1 MKQKLHSLLLLVVL
15 LSWSI
20 VVAASDF
27 DDGILKYTITSPSNL
42 EVQCDGL
49 TDKHKNDENVS
60 IPSTVNYNNR
70 TYTVV
75 ILGSG
80 SGYTDSMGYPTEST
94 AFSENLKTIQLPS
107 SITRLNSY
115 VFSKCTKLTEITL
128 PNGITEI
135 GDASFYRCRLSSVVI
150 PASVK
155 KIGMN
160 AFKRNMS
167 LMEVFFLGSEKPEI
181 GSGAFYPCHSAL
193 TLYVPN
199 KEAYGNAS
207 NMVQYVS
214 FPTSTY
220 TYTGM
225 APKLEWQNNL
235 KGFTATLEDASAL
248 DKNVGTHSA
257 NVKVKY
263 SNGLDITV
271 EVPYEYT
278 ITPAPLSLTVN
289 DVTREY
295 GNPNPEFSSVI
306 TGFVEGE
313 NADNQNMTVYYACT
327 ADKQSNVG
335 NYRIWASVD
344 APNYNVTYHYGTL
357 KVTKAPLT
365 LKVKNASRL
374 YGDENPQFELT
385 YTGLRNNETSPTWSQ
400 AIKVTT
406 TATKKSHCGVY
417 PITVSGGVAQNYQV
431 AEYANGELIVNKR
444 PLTVKAID
452 YERSYGEANPAFKI
466 AYDGFANSDNES
478 CISPKPTLS
487 CEATKESN
495 AGTYQILVTGGKA
508 DDYAITY
515 QYGKLRINPLLLGF
529 KETYNT
535 ITYKD
540 MSKSISDLVF
550 QYIPEL
556 NMKYDVSDLIIDIW
570 ALDNE
575 NKYPQHVWTVSS
587 GSYSGSYVNYIA
599 DGATDVG
606 KYIITIT
613 DMKTPN
619 PNIQLDSKTARA
631 YLTIEEASNNL
642 QWNDDDV
649 IEVEIGEAKE
659 LNIAYDADLYSMFNV
674 GFDESVIQVRA
685 SNKESNHAKWYVVGL
700 QEGFTD
706 LSFNISSRKND
717 WGFYNFG
724 NSKTITKTIKVI
736 TSTGIGQITNNND
749 AKEISRYSANG
760 QRLTVPTKGLNIV
773 KYSDGSVRKEM
784 VK

>member
-1 MKQKLHSLLLLVVL
+1 MKQKLHSLLLMVVL
-15 LSWSI
+15 LSWSMVI
-20 VVAASDF
+20 AASDF

-42 EVQCDGL
+42 EVRCDGL
-49 TDKHKNDENVS
+49 NREHRNDEDVS

-70 TYTVV
+70 TYTVTV
-75 ILGSG
+75 IGQGGYDSYGSG
-80 SGYTDSMGYPTEST
+80 SSNS
-94 AFSENLKTIQLPS
+94 FSSNLKSIQLPN
-107 SITRLNSY
+107 SIVEINSY
-115 VFSKCTKLTEITL
+115 CFYKCSNLSEINIPNSVTTIKERAFSCCDLTSL
-128 PNGITEI
+128 
-135 GDASFYRCRLSSVVI
+135 VI
-150 PASVK
+150 PKSVK
-155 KIGMN
+155 KIDDY
-160 AFKRNMS
+160 AFGWNKH
-167 LMEVFFLGSEKPEI
+167 LMEVFFLGSERPEI
-181 GSGAFYPCHSAL
+181 RSNAFDYCHSAL

-199 KEAYGNAS
+199 KEAYGNAKR
-207 NMVQYVS
+207 MVQYVS

-225 APKLEWQNNL
+225 SPKLEWQNNL
-235 KGFTATLEDASAL
+235 KGYTATLEDVSAL
-248 DKNVGTHSA
+248 DKNVGAHST
-257 NVKVKY
+257 NVKVRY
-263 SNGLDITV
+263 SNGVDITV

-289 DVTREY
+289 NATREY

-313 NADNQNMTVYYACT
+313 NAENQNMKVDYTCD
-327 ADKQSNVG
+327 ADGQSNVG
-335 NYRIWASVD
+335 NYRILASVN
-344 APNYNVTYHYGTL
+344 APNYEVTYHYGTL
-357 KVTKAPLT
+357 AVTKAPLT
-365 LKVKNASRL
+365 LKVKNTSRL
-374 YGDENPQFELT
+374 YGDENPQFELI
-385 YTGLRNNETSPTWSQ
+385 YTGLRNNETSPTWTQ
-400 AIKVTT
+400 AIKVAT

-417 PITVSGGVAQNYQV
+417 PITVSGGVSQNYQV
-431 AEYANGELIVNKR
+431 AEYANGELTVSKR
-444 PLTVKAID
+444 PLTVKALD

-515 QYGKLRINPLLLGF
+515 QYGKLKVNPLLLGF
-529 KETYNT
+529 KETYNSV
-535 ITYKD
+535 TYND

-550 QYIPEL
+550 QHIPEL
-556 NMKYDVSDLIIDIW
+556 NMKYDVSDLKIDIW
-570 ALDNE
+570 ALDSE
-575 NKYPQHVWTVSS
+575 NKYSQHVWNVSS

-613 DMKTPN
+613 GIKTPN

-649 IEVEIGEAKE
+649 IEVEMGEAKE
-659 LNIAYDADLYSMFNV
+659 LNIAYDADLYSMFNL

-685 SNKESNHAKWYVVGL
+685 SNKETNHAKWYVVGL
-700 QEGFTD
+700 QEGITK

-724 NSKTITKTIKVI
+724 NSQTITKTIKVI
-736 TSTGIGQITNNND
+736 TPTGIGQISNNND
-749 AKEISRYSANG
+749 VKEVSRYSANG
-760 QRLTVPTKGLNIV
+760 QRLTAPTKGLNIV

>member
-1 MKQKLHSLLLLVVL
+1 MKQKLHSLLLMVVL
-15 LSWSI
+15 LSWSMVI
-20 VVAASDF
+20 AASDF

-42 EVQCDGL
+42 EVRCDGL
-49 TDKHKNDENVS
+49 NREHRNDEDVS

-70 TYTVV
+70 TYTVTV
-75 ILGSG
+75 IGQGGYDSYGSG
-80 SGYTDSMGYPTEST
+80 SSNS
-94 AFSENLKTIQLPS
+94 FSSNLKSIQLPN
-107 SITRLNSY
+107 SIVEINSY
-115 VFSKCTKLTEITL
+115 CFYKCSNLSEINIPNSVTTIKERAFSCCDLTSL
-128 PNGITEI
+128 
-135 GDASFYRCRLSSVVI
+135 VI
-150 PASVK
+150 PKSVK
-155 KIGMN
+155 KIDDY
-160 AFKRNMS
+160 AFGWNKH
-167 LMEVFFLGSEKPEI
+167 LMEVFFLGSERPEI
-181 GSGAFYPCHSAL
+181 RSNAFDYCHSAL

-199 KEAYGNAS
+199 KEAYGNAKR
-207 NMVQYVS
+207 MVQYVS

-225 APKLEWQNNL
+225 SPKLEWQNNL
-235 KGFTATLEDASAL
+235 KGYTATLEDVSAL
-248 DKNVGTHSA
+248 DKNVGAHST
-257 NVKVKY
+257 NVKVRY
-263 SNGLDITV
+263 SNGVDITV

-289 DVTREY
+289 NATREY

-313 NADNQNMTVYYACT
+313 NAENQDMKVDYTCD
-327 ADKQSNVG
+327 ADGQSNVG
-335 NYRIWASVD
+335 NYRILASVN
-344 APNYNVTYHYGTL
+344 APNYEVTYHYGTL
-357 KVTKAPLT
+357 AVTKAPLT
-365 LKVKNASRL
+365 LKVKNTSRL
-374 YGDENPQFELT
+374 YGDENPQFELI
-385 YTGLRNNETSPTWSQ
+385 YTGLRNNETSPTWTQ
-400 AIKVTT
+400 AIKVAT

-417 PITVSGGVAQNYQV
+417 PITVSGGVSQNYQV
-431 AEYANGELIVNKR
+431 AEYANGELTVSKR
-444 PLTVKAID
+444 PLTVKALD

-515 QYGKLRINPLLLGF
+515 QYGKLKVNPLLLGF
-529 KETYNT
+529 KETYNSV
-535 ITYKD
+535 TYND

-550 QYIPEL
+550 QHIPEL
-556 NMKYDVSDLIIDIW
+556 NMKYDVSDLKIDIW
-570 ALDNE
+570 ALDSE
-575 NKYPQHVWTVSS
+575 NKYSQHVWNVSS

-613 DMKTPN
+613 DIKTPN

-649 IEVEIGEAKE
+649 IEVEMGEAKE
-659 LNIAYDADLYSMFNV
+659 LNIAYDADLYSMFNL

-685 SNKESNHAKWYVVGL
+685 SNKETNHAKWYVVGL
-700 QEGFTD
+700 QEGITK

-724 NSKTITKTIKVI
+724 NSQTITKTIKVI
-736 TSTGIGQITNNND
+736 TPTGIGQISNNND
-749 AKEISRYSANG
+749 VKEVSRYSVNG
-760 QRLTVPTKGLNIV
+760 QRLTAPTKGLNIV
-773 KYSDGSVRKEM
+773 KYSDGSVRKEI

>member
-1 MKQKLHSLLLLVVL
+1 M
-15 LSWSI
+15 
-20 VVAASDF
+20 
-27 DDGILKYTITSPSNL
+27 
-42 EVQCDGL
+42 
-49 TDKHKNDENVS
+49 
-60 IPSTVNYNNR
+60 
-70 TYTVV
+70 
-75 ILGSG
+75 
-80 SGYTDSMGYPTEST
+80 
-94 AFSENLKTIQLPS
+94 
-107 SITRLNSY
+107 
-115 VFSKCTKLTEITL
+115 
-128 PNGITEI
+128 
-135 GDASFYRCRLSSVVI
+135 SSVVI
-150 PASVK
+150 PTSIK
-155 KIGMN
+155 KIESQ
-160 AFKRNMS
+160 AFGYNRS

-181 GSGAFYPCHSAL
+181 ASDAFYDCHSAL

-199 KEAYGNAS
+199 KEVYGNAY

-235 KGFTATLEDASAL
+235 NGYTATLEDVSAL

-257 NVKVKY
+257 NVKVRY

-271 EVPYEYT
+271 DVPYEYT

-289 DVTREY
+289 DATREY

-306 TGFVEGE
+306 TGFVDGE
-313 NADNQNMTVYYACT
+313 NADNQNMTVNYTCT
-327 ADKQSNVG
+327 ADKQSNAG
-335 NYRIWASVD
+335 NYRILASVN
-344 APNYNVTYHYGTL
+344 APNYDVAYQYGTL
-357 KVTKAPLT
+357 MVTKAPLT
-365 LKVKNASRL
+365 LKVNNTSRL
-374 YGDENPQFELT
+374 YGDENPHFELT
-385 YTGLRNNETSPTWSQ
+385 YTGLRNNETSPNWTQ

-417 PITVSGGVAQNYQV
+417 PITASGGVSQNYQV
-431 AEYANGELIVNKR
+431 VEYTNGELTVSKR

-452 YERSYGEANPAFKI
+452 YERSYGEVNPEFKI

-515 QYGKLRINPLLLGF
+515 QYGKLKVNPLLLGF
-529 KETYNT
+529 KETYNSV
-535 ITYKD
+535 TYND
-540 MSKSISDLVF
+540 RSKSISDLVF

-556 NMKYDVSDLIIDIW
+556 NMKYDVSDLKIDIW

-575 NKYPQHVWTVSS
+575 NKYPQHVWNVSS

-613 DMKTPN
+613 DIKTPN

-659 LNIAYDADLYSMFNV
+659 LNIAYDADLYSLFNV
-674 GFDESVIQVRA
+674 GFEESVIQVRA
-685 SNKESNHAKWYVVGL
+685 SNKETNHAKWYVVGL

-736 TSTGIGQITNNND
+736 NSTGIGQISNNKD
-749 AKEISRYSANG
+749 VKEVSRYSING
-760 QRLTVPTKGLNIV
+760 QRLTAPTKGLNIV
-773 KYSDGSVRKEM
+773 EYSDGSVRKEI

>member
-1 MKQKLHSLLLLVVL
+1 MKQKLHSLLLMVVL
-15 LSWSI
+15 LSWSMVI
-20 VVAASDF
+20 AASDF

-42 EVQCDGL
+42 EVQCDGF
-49 TDKHKNDENVS
+49 TDAHKNDESVV
-60 IPSTVNYNNR
+60 IPETVNYNNR
-70 TYTVV
+70 TYAIITVKGFN
-75 ILGSG
+75 GSKL
-80 SGYTDSMGYPTEST
+80 SSVKLPQS
-94 AFSENLKTIQLPS
+94 LKTIGEMAFDGCSNL
-107 SITRLNSY
+107 
-115 VFSKCTKLTEITL
+115 KEIEI
-128 PNGITEI
+128 PNGIETI
-135 GDASFYRCRLSSVVI
+135 GRTAFRNCALTSLVI
-150 PASVK
+150 PESVK
-155 KIGMN
+155 SIADY
-160 AFKRNMS
+160 AFNNCKH
-167 LMEVFFLGSEKPEI
+167 LMEVFFVGNKAPKGIVGTS
-181 GSGAFYPCHSAL
+181 FDYCHSAL

-199 KEAYGNAS
+199 KEAYGNAY

-214 FPTSTY
+214 FPTNTY

-235 KGFTATLEDASAL
+235 KGYTATLEEASAL
-248 DKNVGTHSA
+248 DKSVGIHST
-257 NVKVKY
+257 NVKVRY
-263 SNGLDITV
+263 SNGVDITV
-271 EVPYEYT
+271 DIPYEYT

-289 DVTREY
+289 NATREY

-313 NADNQNMTVYYACT
+313 NADNQNMTVNYTCA
-327 ADKQSNVG
+327 ADRQSNVG
-335 NYRIWASVD
+335 NYRILASVN
-344 APNYNVTYHYGTL
+344 APNYEVTYHYGTL
-357 KVTKAPLT
+357 AVTKAPLT
-365 LKVKNASRL
+365 LKVKNTSRL

-385 YTGLRNNETSPTWSQ
+385 YTGLRNNETSPTWTQ
-400 AIKVTT
+400 AVKVAT

-417 PITVSGGVAQNYQV
+417 PITVSGGASQNYQV
-431 AEYANGELIVNKR
+431 VEYTNGELTVSKR

-495 AGTYQILVTGGKA
+495 AGTYNILVTGGKA

-515 QYGKLRINPLLLGF
+515 QYGKLKVNPLLLGF
-529 KETYNT
+529 KETYNSV
-535 ITYKD
+535 TYND

-550 QYIPEL
+550 QHIPKL
-556 NMKYDVSDLIIDIW
+556 NMKYDVSDLKIDIW
-570 ALDNE
+570 ALDSE
-575 NKYPQHVWTVSS
+575 NKYSQHVWNVSS

-613 DMKTPN
+613 GIKTPN

-649 IEVEIGEAKE
+649 IEVEMGEAKE
-659 LNIAYDADLYSMFNV
+659 LNIAYDADLYSMFNL

-685 SNKESNHAKWYVVGL
+685 SNKETNHAKWYVVGL
-700 QEGFTD
+700 QEGITK

-717 WGFYNFG
+717 WGSYNFG
-724 NSKTITKTIKVI
+724 NSQTITKTIKVI
-736 TSTGIGQITNNND
+736 TPTGIGQISNNND
-749 AKEISRYSANG
+749 VKEVSRYSVNG
-760 QRLTVPTKGLNIV
+760 QRLTAPTKGLNIV
-773 KYSDGSVRKEM
+773 KYSDGSVRKEI

>member
-1 MKQKLHSLLLLVVL
+1 MKQKLHSLLLMVAL
-15 LSWSI
+15 LSWSM

-27 DDGILKYTITSPSNL
+27 DDGILRYTITSPSNL
-42 EVQCDGL
+42 EVRCDGL
-49 TDKHKNDENVS
+49 NREHRNDEDVT

-70 TYTVV
+70 TYTVTV
-75 ILGSG
+75 IGQGGYNMSGSG
-80 SGYTDSMGYPTEST
+80 SSYS
-94 AFSENLKTIQLPS
+94 FSSNLKSIQLPN
-107 SITRLNSY
+107 SIVEINTYCFYKCSNLSEIKIPNS
-115 VFSKCTKLTEITL
+115 VTTIKDCAF
-128 PNGITEI
+128 
-135 GDASFYRCRLSSVVI
+135 LSCDLISLVI
-150 PASVK
+150 PESVK
-155 KIGMN
+155 KIQSD
-160 AFKRNMS
+160 AFRNNS
-167 LMEVFFLGSEKPEI
+167 HLMEVFFLDSEKPEI
-181 GSGAFYPCHSAL
+181 ASSAFNSCHSAL

-199 KEAYGNAS
+199 KEAYGNAR

-214 FPTSTY
+214 FQTSTY

-235 KGFTATLEDASAL
+235 KGYTATLEEAFAL
-248 DKNVGTHSA
+248 DKSVGAHSA
-257 NVKVKY
+257 NVKVRY
-263 SNGLDITV
+263 SNGVDITV
-271 EVPYEYT
+271 DIPYEYT

-289 DVTREY
+289 NATREY

-313 NADNQNMTVYYACT
+313 NADNQNMTVNYTCA
-327 ADKQSNVG
+327 ADMQSNVG
-335 NYRIWASVD
+335 NYRILASVN
-344 APNYNVTYHYGTL
+344 APNYEVTYHYGTL
-357 KVTKAPLT
+357 AVTKAPLT
-365 LKVKNASRL
+365 LKVKNTSRL

-385 YTGLRNNETSPTWSQ
+385 YTGLRNNETSPTWTQ
-400 AIKVTT
+400 AVKVAT

-417 PITVSGGVAQNYQV
+417 PITVSGGVSQNYQV
-431 AEYANGELIVNKR
+431 AEYANGELTVSKR

-466 AYDGFANSDNES
+466 AYDGFVNSDNES

-495 AGTYQILVTGGKA
+495 AGTYNILVTGGKA

-515 QYGKLRINPLLLGF
+515 QYGKLKVNPLLLGF
-529 KETYNT
+529 KETYNSV
-535 ITYKD
+535 TYND

-550 QYIPEL
+550 QHIPKL
-556 NMKYDVSDLIIDIW
+556 NMKYDVSDLKINIW
-570 ALDNE
+570 ALDSE
-575 NKYPQHVWTVSS
+575 NKYSQHVWNVSS

-613 DMKTPN
+613 GIKTPS

-649 IEVEIGEAKE
+649 IEVEMGEAKE
-659 LNIAYDADLYSMFNV
+659 LNIAYDADLYSMFNL

-685 SNKESNHAKWYVVGL
+685 SNKETNHAKWYVVGL
-700 QEGFTD
+700 QEGITK

-736 TSTGIGQITNNND
+736 TSTGIGQISNNND
-749 AKEISRYSANG
+749 VKEVSRYSVNG
-760 QRLTVPTKGLNIV
+760 QRLTAPTKGLNIV

>member
-1 MKQKLHSLLLLVVL
+1 MKQKLHSLLLMVVL
-15 LSWSI
+15 LSWSMVI
-20 VVAASDF
+20 AASDF

-42 EVQCDGL
+42 EVQCDGF
-49 TDKHKNDENVS
+49 TDAHKNDESVV
-60 IPSTVNYNNR
+60 IPETVNYNNR
-70 TYTVV
+70 TYAILTVKGF
-75 ILGSG
+75 GSSKLSSVKLPQSLKTIG
-80 SGYTDSMGYPTEST
+80 NMAFDGCSNLKEIEIPNGIETIGST
-94 AFSENLKTIQLPS
+94 AFRN
-107 SITRLNSY
+107 
-115 VFSKCTKLTEITL
+115 CALTSL
-128 PNGITEI
+128 
-135 GDASFYRCRLSSVVI
+135 VI
-150 PASVK
+150 PESVK
-155 KIGMN
+155 SIADY
-160 AFKRNMS
+160 AFDNCKH
-167 LMEVFFLGSEKPEI
+167 LMEVFFVGNKAPKGIVGTS
-181 GSGAFYPCHSAL
+181 FYYCHSAL

-199 KEAYGNAS
+199 KEAYGNAY

-214 FPTSTY
+214 FPTNTY

-235 KGFTATLEDASAL
+235 KGYTATLEEASAL
-248 DKNVGTHSA
+248 DKNVGAHST
-257 NVKVKY
+257 NVKVRY
-263 SNGLDITV
+263 SNGVDITV
-271 EVPYEYT
+271 EIPYEYT

-289 DVTREY
+289 NATREY

-313 NADNQNMTVYYACT
+313 NAENQNMTVDYTCD
-327 ADKQSNVG
+327 ADGQSNVG
-335 NYRIWASVD
+335 NYRILASVN
-344 APNYNVTYHYGTL
+344 APNYEVTYHYGTL
-357 KVTKAPLT
+357 AVTKAPLT
-365 LKVKNASRL
+365 LKVKNTSRL
-374 YGDENPQFELT
+374 YGDENPQFELI
-385 YTGLRNNETSPTWSQ
+385 YTGLRNNETSPTWTQ
-400 AIKVTT
+400 AIKVAT

-417 PITVSGGVAQNYQV
+417 PITVSGGVSQNYQV
-431 AEYANGELIVNKR
+431 AEYANGELTVSKR
-444 PLTVKAID
+444 PLTVKALD

-495 AGTYQILVTGGKA
+495 AGTYNILVTGGKA

-515 QYGKLRINPLLLGF
+515 QYGKLKVNPLLLGF
-529 KETYNT
+529 KETYNSV
-535 ITYKD
+535 TYND

-550 QYIPEL
+550 QHIPKL
-556 NMKYDVSDLIIDIW
+556 NMKYDVSDLKIDIW
-570 ALDNE
+570 ALDSE
-575 NKYPQHVWTVSS
+575 NKYSQHVWNVSS

-613 DMKTPN
+613 DIKTPN

-649 IEVEIGEAKE
+649 IEVEMGEAKE
-659 LNIAYDADLYSMFNV
+659 LNIAYDADLYSMFNL

-685 SNKESNHAKWYVVGL
+685 SNKETNHAKWYVVGL
-700 QEGFTD
+700 QEGITK

-724 NSKTITKTIKVI
+724 NSQTITKTIKVI
-736 TSTGIGQITNNND
+736 TPTGIGQISNNND
-749 AKEISRYSANG
+749 VKEVSRYSVNG
-760 QRLTVPTKGLNIV
+760 QRLTAPTKGLNIV

>member
-1 MKQKLHSLLLLVVL
+1 MKQKLHSLLLMVVL
-15 LSWSI
+15 LSWSMVI
-20 VVAASDF
+20 AASDF
-27 DDGILKYTITSPSNL
+27 DDGILRYTITSPSNL
-42 EVQCDGL
+42 EVRCDGF
-49 TDKHKNDENVS
+49 TDAHKNDESVV
-60 IPSTVNYNNR
+60 IPETVNYNNR
-70 TYTVV
+70 TYAIITVN
-75 ILGSG
+75 G
-80 SGYTDSMGYPTEST
+80 
-94 AFSENLKTIQLPS
+94 FSDRKLSSVKLSQSLKTIGDMAFYRCSNL
-107 SITRLNSY
+107 
-115 VFSKCTKLTEITL
+115 KEIEI
-128 PNGITEI
+128 PNGIETI
-135 GDASFYRCRLSSVVI
+135 GNDAFESCGLSSVVI
-150 PASVK
+150 PTSVK
-155 KIGMN
+155 KIGSY
-160 AFKRNMS
+160 AFGYNRS

-181 GSGAFYPCHSAL
+181 SGVAFYNCHSAL

-199 KEAYGNAS
+199 KEAYGNAR

-235 KGFTATLEDASAL
+235 KGYTATLEDASAL
-248 DKNVGTHSA
+248 DKSVGAHSA
-257 NVKVKY
+257 NVKVRY
-263 SNGLDITV
+263 SNGVDITV
-271 EVPYEYT
+271 DIPYEYT

-289 DVTREY
+289 NATREY

-313 NADNQNMTVYYACT
+313 NAENQNMTVDYTCD
-327 ADKQSNVG
+327 ADGQSNVG
-335 NYRIWASVD
+335 NYRILASVN
-344 APNYNVTYHYGTL
+344 APNYEVTYHYGTL
-357 KVTKAPLT
+357 VVTKAPLT
-365 LKVKNASRL
+365 LKVKNTSRL

-385 YTGLRNNETSPTWSQ
+385 YTGLRNNETSPTWTQ
-400 AIKVTT
+400 AVKVAT

-417 PITVSGGVAQNYQV
+417 PITVSGGVSQNYQV
-431 AEYANGELIVNKR
+431 AEYANGELTVSKR
-444 PLTVKAID
+444 PLTVRALD

-466 AYDGFANSDNES
+466 AYDGFVNSDNES

-495 AGTYQILVTGGKA
+495 AGTYNILVTGGKA

-515 QYGKLRINPLLLGF
+515 QYGKLKVNPLLLGF
-529 KETYNT
+529 KETYNSV
-535 ITYKD
+535 TYND

-550 QYIPEL
+550 QHIPKL
-556 NMKYDVSDLIIDIW
+556 NMKYDVSDLKIDIW
-570 ALDNE
+570 ALDSE
-575 NKYPQHVWTVSS
+575 NKYSQHVWNVSS

-613 DMKTPN
+613 GIKTPN

-649 IEVEIGEAKE
+649 IEVEMGEAKE
-659 LNIAYDADLYSMFNV
+659 LNIAYDADLYSMFNL

-685 SNKESNHAKWYVVGL
+685 SNKETNHAKWYVVGL
-700 QEGFTD
+700 QEGITK

-736 TSTGIGQITNNND
+736 TSTGIGQISNNND
-749 AKEISRYSANG
+749 VKEVSRYSVNG
-760 QRLTVPTKGLNIV
+760 QRLTAPTKGLNIV

>member
-1 MKQKLHSLLLLVVL
+1 MSNKKITFMKQKLHSLLLMVVL
-15 LSWSI
+15 LSRSMVI
-20 VVAASDF
+20 AASDF
-27 DDGILKYTITSPSNL
+27 DDGILRYTITSPSNL
-42 EVQCDGL
+42 EVRCDGF
-49 TDKHKNDENVS
+49 TDAHKNDESVV
-60 IPSTVNYNNR
+60 IPETVNYNNR
-70 TYTVV
+70 TYAIITVN
-75 ILGSG
+75 G
-80 SGYTDSMGYPTEST
+80 
-94 AFSENLKTIQLPS
+94 FSDRKLSSVKLSQSLKTIGDMAFYRCSNL
-107 SITRLNSY
+107 
-115 VFSKCTKLTEITL
+115 KEIEI
-128 PNGITEI
+128 PNGIETI
-135 GDASFYRCRLSSVVI
+135 GNDAFESCGLSSVVI
-150 PASVK
+150 PTSVK
-155 KIGMN
+155 KIGSY
-160 AFKRNMS
+160 AFGYNRS
-167 LMEVFFLGSEKPEI
+167 FMEVFFLGSEKPEI
-181 GSGAFYPCHSAL
+181 SGVAFYNCHSAL

-199 KEAYGNAS
+199 KEAYGNAR

-235 KGFTATLEDASAL
+235 KGYTATLEDASAL
-248 DKNVGTHSA
+248 DKSVGTHSA

-263 SNGLDITV
+263 SNGVDITV
-271 EVPYEYT
+271 DIPYEYT

-289 DVTREY
+289 NATREY

-313 NADNQNMTVYYACT
+313 NAENQNMTVDYTCD
-327 ADKQSNVG
+327 ADGQSNVG
-335 NYRIWASVD
+335 NYRILASVN
-344 APNYNVTYHYGTL
+344 APNYEVTYHYGTL
-357 KVTKAPLT
+357 AVTKAPLT
-365 LKVKNASRL
+365 LKVKNTSRL
-374 YGDENPQFELT
+374 YGDENPQFELI
-385 YTGLRNNETSPTWSQ
+385 YTGLRNNETSPTWTQ
-400 AIKVTT
+400 AIKVAT

-417 PITVSGGVAQNYQV
+417 PITVSGGVSQNYQV
-431 AEYANGELIVNKR
+431 AEYANGELTVSKR

-466 AYDGFANSDNES
+466 AYDGFVNSDNES

-495 AGTYQILVTGGKA
+495 AGTYNILVTGGKA

-515 QYGKLRINPLLLGF
+515 QYGKLKVNPLLLGF
-529 KETYNT
+529 KETYNSV
-535 ITYKD
+535 TYND

-550 QYIPEL
+550 QHIPKL
-556 NMKYDVSDLIIDIW
+556 NMKYDVSDLKIDIW
-570 ALDNE
+570 ALDSE
-575 NKYPQHVWTVSS
+575 NKYSQHVWNVSS

-613 DMKTPN
+613 GIKTPN
-619 PNIQLDSKTARA
+619 PNMKLDSKTARA

-649 IEVEIGEAKE
+649 IEVEMGEAKE
-659 LNIAYDADLYSMFNV
+659 LNIAYDADLYSMFNL

-685 SNKESNHAKWYVVGL
+685 SNKETNHAKWYVVGL
-700 QEGFTD
+700 QEGITK

-736 TSTGIGQITNNND
+736 TSTGIGQISNNND
-749 AKEISRYSANG
+749 VKEVSRYSVNG
-760 QRLTVPTKGLNIV
+760 QRLTAPTKGLNIV
-773 KYSDGSVRKEM
+773 KYSDGSVRKEI

>member
-1 MKQKLHSLLLLVVL
+1 MKQKLHSLLLMVAL
-15 LSWSI
+15 LSWSM

-42 EVQCDGL
+42 EVRCDGF
-49 TDKHKNDENVS
+49 TNAHTNDESVV
-60 IPSTVNYNNR
+60 IPETVNYNNR
-70 TYTVV
+70 TYTVTMIGDGDSTYSNGSCSFSSKLKS
-75 ILGSG
+75 ILLPNSIV
-80 SGYTDSMGYPTEST
+80 
-94 AFSENLKTIQLPS
+94 TI
-107 SITRLNSY
+107 NNY
-115 VFSKCTKLTEITL
+115 CFSKCYSLTEINI
-128 PNGITEI
+128 PNSVTAI
-135 GDASFYRCRLSSVVI
+135 GGVAFQYCGLTSLVI
-150 PASVK
+150 PESIK
-155 KIGMN
+155 KIGN
-160 AFKRNMS
+160 GAFYGNS
-167 LMEVFFLGSEKPEI
+167 HLMEVFFLGSEKPEI
-181 GSGAFYPCHSAL
+181 RSNAFDYCHSAL

-199 KEAYGNAS
+199 KETYGNAS

-220 TYTGM
+220 AYTGM

-235 KGFTATLEDASAL
+235 KGYTATLEDASAL
-248 DKNVGTHSA
+248 DKSVGSHSA
-257 NVKVKY
+257 NVKVRY
-263 SNGLDITV
+263 SNGVDITV
-271 EVPYEYT
+271 EIPYEYT

-289 DVTREY
+289 NATREY

-306 TGFVEGE
+306 TGFVDGE
-313 NADNQNMTVYYACT
+313 NADNQNMTVNYTCA
-327 ADKQSNVG
+327 ADRQSNAG
-335 NYRIWASVD
+335 NYRILASVN
-344 APNYNVTYHYGTL
+344 APNYEVTYHYGTL
-357 KVTKAPLT
+357 VVTKAPLT
-365 LKVKNASRL
+365 LKVKNTSRL
-374 YGDENPQFELT
+374 YGDENPQFELI
-385 YTGLRNNETSPTWSQ
+385 YTGLRNNETSPTWTQ
-400 AIKVTT
+400 AIKVAT

-417 PITVSGGVAQNYQV
+417 PITVSGGVSQNYQV
-431 AEYANGELIVNKR
+431 AEYANGELTVSKR

-466 AYDGFANSDNES
+466 AYDGFVNSDNES

-495 AGTYQILVTGGKA
+495 AGTYNILVTGGKA

-515 QYGKLRINPLLLGF
+515 QYGKLKVNPLLLGF
-529 KETYNT
+529 KETYNSV
-535 ITYKD
+535 TYND

-550 QYIPEL
+550 QHIPEL
-556 NMKYDVSDLIIDIW
+556 NMKYDVSDLKIDIW
-570 ALDNE
+570 ALDSE
-575 NKYPQHVWTVSS
+575 NKYSQHVWNVSS

-613 DMKTPN
+613 GIKTPN
-619 PNIQLDSKTARA
+619 PNMKLDSKTARA

-649 IEVEIGEAKE
+649 IEVEMGEAKE
-659 LNIAYDADLYSMFNV
+659 LNIAYDADLYSMFNL

-685 SNKESNHAKWYVVGL
+685 SNKETNHAKWYVVGL
-700 QEGFTD
+700 QEGITK

-724 NSKTITKTIKVI
+724 NSQTITKTIKVI
-736 TSTGIGQITNNND
+736 TPTGIGQISNNND
-749 AKEISRYSANG
+749 VKEVSRYSANG
-760 QRLTVPTKGLNIV
+760 QRLTAPTKGLNIV

>member
-1 MKQKLHSLLLLVVL
+1 MKQKLHSLLLMVAL
-15 LSWSI
+15 LSWSMGI
-20 VVAASDF
+20 AASDF

-42 EVQCDGL
+42 EVQCDGF
-49 TDKHKNDENVS
+49 TDAHKNDESVV
-60 IPSTVNYNNR
+60 IPETVNYNNR
-70 TYTVV
+70 TYSVV
-75 ILGSG
+75 SVVGDYYYGFGGTNIK
-80 SGYTDSMGYPTEST
+80 
-94 AFSENLKTIQLPS
+94 AIRLPS
-107 SITRLNSY
+107 SLRKIGSY
-115 VFSKCTKLTEITL
+115 AFYTCKKLTEISI
-128 PNGITEI
+128 PDGVEEI
-135 GDASFYRCRLSSVVI
+135 GKGAFSSCDFSLVVI
-150 PASVK
+150 PSSVNKIDDYAFASNK
-155 KIGMN
+155 K
-160 AFKRNMS
+160 
-167 LMEVFFLGSEKPEI
+167 LMEVFFLGAKLPKIHWDSSSDAFSNSHKSCVFYVVDKE
-181 GSGAFYPCHSAL
+181 GSDTWGWRN
-193 TLYVPN
+193 VP
-199 KEAYGNAS
+199 KI
-207 NMVQYVS
+207 QYVS

-225 APKLEWQNNL
+225 APKLEWKNNL
-235 KGFTATLEDASAL
+235 KGYTATLEDASAL
-248 DKNVGTHSA
+248 DKNVGAHSA

-263 SNGLDITV
+263 SNGVDITV

-289 DVTREY
+289 NATREY

-313 NADNQNMTVYYACT
+313 NAENQNMTVDYTCD
-327 ADKQSNVG
+327 ADGQSNVG
-335 NYRIWASVD
+335 NYRILASVN
-344 APNYNVTYHYGTL
+344 APNYEVTYHYGTL
-357 KVTKAPLT
+357 AVTKAPLT
-365 LKVKNASRL
+365 LKVKNTSRL
-374 YGDENPQFELT
+374 YGDENPQFELI
-385 YTGLRNNETSPTWSQ
+385 YTGLRNNETSPTWTQ
-400 AIKVTT
+400 AIKVAT

-417 PITVSGGVAQNYQV
+417 PITVSGGISQNYQV
-431 AEYANGELIVNKR
+431 AEYTNGELTVSKR

-515 QYGKLRINPLLLGF
+515 QYGKLKVNPLLLGF
-529 KETYNT
+529 KETYNSV
-535 ITYKD
+535 TYND

-550 QYIPEL
+550 QHIPKL
-556 NMKYDVSDLIIDIW
+556 NMKYDVSDLKIDIW
-570 ALDNE
+570 VLDSE
-575 NKYPQHVWTVSS
+575 NKYSQHVWNVSS

-613 DMKTPN
+613 DIKTPN

-649 IEVEIGEAKE
+649 IEVEMGEAKE
-659 LNIAYDADLYSMFNV
+659 LNIAYDADLYSMFNL

-685 SNKESNHAKWYVVGL
+685 SNKETNHAKWYVVGV
-700 QEGFTD
+700 QEGITK

-724 NSKTITKTIKVI
+724 NSQTITKTIKVI
-736 TSTGIGQITNNND
+736 TPTGIGQISNNND
-749 AKEISRYSANG
+749 VKEVSRYSVNG
-760 QRLTVPTKGLNIV
+760 QRLTAPTKGLNIV
-773 KYSDGSVRKEM
+773 KYSDGSVRKEI

>member
-1 MKQKLHSLLLLVVL
+1 MKQKLHSLLLMVAL
-15 LSWSI
+15 LSWSM

-27 DDGILKYTITSPSNL
+27 DDGILRYTITSPSNL
-42 EVQCDGL
+42 EVRCDGL
-49 TDKHKNDENVS
+49 NREHRNDEDVT

-70 TYTVV
+70 TYTVTV
-75 ILGSG
+75 IGQGGYNSSGSG
-80 SGYTDSMGYPTEST
+80 SSYS
-94 AFSENLKTIQLPS
+94 FSSNLKSIQLPN
-107 SITRLNSY
+107 SIVEINTYCFYKCSNLSEIKIPNS
-115 VFSKCTKLTEITL
+115 VTTIKDCAFLSCDLTSL
-128 PNGITEI
+128 
-135 GDASFYRCRLSSVVI
+135 VI
-150 PASVK
+150 PESVK
-155 KIGMN
+155 KIQSD
-160 AFKRNMS
+160 AFRNNS
-167 LMEVFFLGSEKPEI
+167 HLMEVFFLDSEKPEI
-181 GSGAFYPCHSAL
+181 ASSAFNSCHSAL

-199 KEAYGNAS
+199 KEAYGNAR

-214 FPTSTY
+214 FQTSTY

-235 KGFTATLEDASAL
+235 KGYTATLEEASAL
-248 DKNVGTHSA
+248 DKRVGAHSA
-257 NVKVKY
+257 NVKVRY
-263 SNGLDITV
+263 SNGVDITV
-271 EVPYEYT
+271 DIPYEYT
-278 ITPAPLSLTVN
+278 IAPAPLSLTVN
-289 DVTREY
+289 NATREY

-313 NADNQNMTVYYACT
+313 NADNQNMTVDYTCA
-327 ADKQSNVG
+327 ADRQSNVG
-335 NYRIWASVD
+335 NYRILASVN
-344 APNYNVTYHYGTL
+344 APNYEVTYHYGTL
-357 KVTKAPLT
+357 AVTKAPLT
-365 LKVKNASRL
+365 LKVKNTSRL

-385 YTGLRNNETSPTWSQ
+385 YTGLRNNETSPTWTQ
-400 AIKVTT
+400 AVKVAT

-417 PITVSGGVAQNYQV
+417 PITVSGGVSQNYQV
-431 AEYANGELIVNKR
+431 AEYANGELTVSKR

-466 AYDGFANSDNES
+466 TYDGFVNSDNES

-495 AGTYQILVTGGKA
+495 AGTYNILVTGGKA

-515 QYGKLRINPLLLGF
+515 QYGKLKVNPLLLGF
-529 KETYNT
+529 KETYNSV
-535 ITYKD
+535 TYND

-550 QYIPEL
+550 QHIPKL
-556 NMKYDVSDLIIDIW
+556 NMKYDVSDLKIDIW
-570 ALDNE
+570 ALDSE
-575 NKYPQHVWTVSS
+575 NKYSQHVWNVSS

-613 DMKTPN
+613 GIKTPS

-649 IEVEIGEAKE
+649 IEVEMGEAKE
-659 LNIAYDADLYSMFNV
+659 LNIAYDADLYSMFNL

-685 SNKESNHAKWYVVGL
+685 SNKETNHAKWYVVGL
-700 QEGFTD
+700 QEGITK

-736 TSTGIGQITNNND
+736 TSTGIGQISNNND
-749 AKEISRYSANG
+749 VKEVSRYSVNG
-760 QRLTVPTKGLNIV
+760 QRLTAPTKGLNIV

>member
-1 MKQKLHSLLLLVVL
+1 MKQKLHSLLLMVAL
-15 LSWSI
+15 LSWSM

-42 EVQCDGL
+42 EVRCDGL
-49 TDKHKNDENVS
+49 VAEHASDKTVVVPES
-60 IPSTVNYNNR
+60 VNYNNR
-70 TYTVV
+70 TYT
-75 ILGSG
+75 ICQIGK
-80 SGYTDSMGYPTEST
+80 GYDSTGNCYSSFNSCLES
-94 AFSENLKTIQLPS
+94 IQLPTTLVK
-107 SITRLNSY
+107 INAGCFRNC
-115 VFSKCTKLTEITL
+115 SKMS
-128 PNGITEI
+128 GIAI
-135 GDASFYRCRLSSVVI
+135 PSSVVEI
-150 PASVK
+150 DYLAFEKCGLTSLVVPASVK
-155 KIGMN
+155 KIGNM
-160 AFKRNMS
+160 AFDGNSR
-167 LMEVFFLGSEKPEI
+167 LMEVFFLGKEKP
-181 GSGAFYPCHSAL
+181 SFDRGAFVSCHSAL

-199 KEAYGNAS
+199 KKAYGNAS

-235 KGFTATLEDASAL
+235 NGYTATLEEVSAL

-263 SNGLDITV
+263 FNGLDITV
-271 EVPYEYT
+271 DVPYEYT

-289 DVTREY
+289 DATREY

-306 TGFVEGE
+306 TGFVDGE
-313 NADNQNMTVYYACT
+313 NADNQNMTVNYTCT
-327 ADKQSNVG
+327 ADRQSNVG
-335 NYRIWASVD
+335 NYRILASVN
-344 APNYNVTYHYGTL
+344 APNYDVAYQYGTL
-357 KVTKAPLT
+357 MVTKAPLT
-365 LKVKNASRL
+365 LKVNNTSRL
-374 YGDENPQFELT
+374 YGDENPHFELT
-385 YTGLRNNETSPTWSQ
+385 YTGLRNNETSPTWTQ
-400 AIKVTT
+400 TIKVTT

-417 PITVSGGVAQNYQV
+417 PITASGGVSQNYQV
-431 AEYANGELIVNKR
+431 VEYTNGELTVSKR

-452 YERSYGEANPAFKI
+452 YERSYGEANPEFKI

-515 QYGKLRINPLLLGF
+515 QYGKLKVNPLLLGF
-529 KETYNT
+529 KETYNSV
-535 ITYKD
+535 TYND

-556 NMKYDVSDLIIDIW
+556 NMKYDVSDLKIDIW

-575 NKYPQHVWTVSS
+575 NKYPQHVWNVSS

-619 PNIQLDSKTARA
+619 PNIRLDSKTARA

-674 GFDESVIQVRA
+674 GFEESVIQVRA
-685 SNKESNHAKWYVVGL
+685 SNKETNHAKWYVVGL

-736 TSTGIGQITNNND
+736 NSTGIGQISNNKD
-749 AKEISRYSANG
+749 VKEVSRYSING
-760 QRLTVPTKGLNIV
+760 QRLTAPTKGLNIV
-773 KYSDGSVRKEM
+773 EYSDGSVRKEI

>member
-1 MKQKLHSLLLLVVL
+1 MIMKQKLHSLLLMVAL
-15 LSWSI
+15 LSWSMVI
-20 VVAASDF
+20 VASDF

-42 EVQCDGL
+42 EVRCDGL
-49 TDKHKNDENVS
+49 NREHRNDEDVS

-70 TYTVV
+70 TYTVTV
-75 ILGSG
+75 IGQGGYDSYGSG
-80 SGYTDSMGYPTEST
+80 SSNS
-94 AFSENLKTIQLPS
+94 FSSNLKSIQLPN
-107 SITRLNSY
+107 SIVEINSY
-115 VFSKCTKLTEITL
+115 CFYKCSNLSEINIPNSVTTIKESAFSCCDLTSL
-128 PNGITEI
+128 
-135 GDASFYRCRLSSVVI
+135 VI
-150 PASVK
+150 PKGVK
-155 KIGMN
+155 KIDYH
-160 AFKRNMS
+160 AFGWNKH

-181 GSGAFYPCHSAL
+181 RSDAFDYCHSAL

-199 KEAYGNAS
+199 KEAYGNAKR
-207 NMVQYVS
+207 MVQYVS

-235 KGFTATLEDASAL
+235 KGYTATLEDVSAL

-257 NVKVKY
+257 NVKVRY
-263 SNGLDITV
+263 SNGVDITV

-289 DVTREY
+289 NATREY

-313 NADNQNMTVYYACT
+313 NAENQNMTVGYTCD
-327 ADKQSNVG
+327 ADGQSNVG
-335 NYRIWASVD
+335 NYRILASVN
-344 APNYNVTYHYGTL
+344 APNYEVTYHYGTL
-357 KVTKAPLT
+357 AVTKAPLT
-365 LKVKNASRL
+365 LKVKNISRL
-374 YGDENPQFELT
+374 YGDENPQFELI
-385 YTGLRNNETSPTWSQ
+385 YTGLRNNETSPTWTQ
-400 AIKVTT
+400 AIKVAT

-417 PITVSGGVAQNYQV
+417 PITVSGGVSQNYQV
-431 AEYANGELIVNKR
+431 AEYANGELTVSKR

-495 AGTYQILVTGGKA
+495 AGTYNILVTGGKA

-515 QYGKLRINPLLLGF
+515 QYGKLKVNPLLLGF
-529 KETYNT
+529 KETYNSV
-535 ITYKD
+535 TYND

-550 QYIPEL
+550 QHIPKL
-556 NMKYDVSDLIIDIW
+556 NMKYDVSDLNIDIW
-570 ALDNE
+570 ALDSE
-575 NKYPQHVWTVSS
+575 NKYSQHVWNVSS

-613 DMKTPN
+613 GIKTPN

-674 GFDESVIQVRA
+674 GFEESVIQVRA
-685 SNKESNHAKWYVVGL
+685 SNKETNHAKWYVVGL

-736 TSTGIGQITNNND
+736 NSTGIGQISNNKD
-749 AKEISRYSANG
+749 VKEVSRYSING
-760 QRLTVPTKGLNIV
+760 QRLTAPTKGLNIV
-773 KYSDGSVRKEM
+773 EYSDGSVRKEI

>member
-1 MKQKLHSLLLLVVL
+1 MKQKLHSLLLMVVL
-15 LSWSI
+15 LSWSMVI
-20 VVAASDF
+20 AASDF

-42 EVQCDGL
+42 EVQCDGF
-49 TDKHKNDENVS
+49 TDAHKNDESVV
-60 IPSTVNYNNR
+60 IPEMVNFNNR
-70 TYTVV
+70 TYT
-75 ILGSG
+75 ILTVKGFGS
-80 SGYTDSMGYPTEST
+80 SKISSVKLPQS
-94 AFSENLKTIQLPS
+94 LKTIG
-107 SITRLNSY
+107 NSAFY
-115 VFSKCTKLTEITL
+115 GCSKLKEIEI
-128 PNGITEI
+128 PNGIETI
-135 GDASFYRCRLSSVVI
+135 KSDAFGSCGLSSVVI
-150 PASVK
+150 PTSVK
-155 KIGMN
+155 KIESF
-160 AFKRNMS
+160 AFEYNRS
-167 LMEVFFLGSEKPEI
+167 LMEVFFLGSEKPKI
-181 GSGAFYPCHSAL
+181 GDNVFYACHSAL

-199 KEAYGNAS
+199 KEAYGNA
-207 NMVQYVS
+207 
-214 FPTSTY
+214 
-220 TYTGM
+220 
-225 APKLEWQNNL
+225 
-235 KGFTATLEDASAL
+235 
-248 DKNVGTHSA
+248 KNT
-257 NVKVKY
+257 
-263 SNGLDITV
+263 
-271 EVPYEYT
+271 
-278 ITPAPLSLTVN
+278 
-289 DVTREY
+289 
-295 GNPNPEFSSVI
+295 
-306 TGFVEGE
+306 
-313 NADNQNMTVYYACT
+313 
-327 ADKQSNVG
+327 
-335 NYRIWASVD
+335 
-344 APNYNVTYHYGTL
+344 
-357 KVTKAPLT
+357 
-365 LKVKNASRL
+365 SRL

-385 YTGLRNNETSPTWSQ
+385 YTGLRNNETSPTWTQ

-417 PITVSGGVAQNYQV
+417 PITVSGGVAQNYQI
-431 AEYANGELIVNKR
+431 AEYSNGELTVSKR

-515 QYGKLRINPLLLGF
+515 QYGKLKVNPLLLGF

-535 ITYKD
+535 VTYND

-556 NMKYDVSDLIIDIW
+556 NMKYDVSDLKIDIW

-613 DMKTPN
+613 DIKTPN

-649 IEVEIGEAKE
+649 IEVEMGEAKE
-659 LNIAYDADLYSMFNV
+659 LNIAYDADLYSMFNL

-685 SNKESNHAKWYVVGL
+685 SNKETNHAKWYVVGL
-700 QEGFTD
+700 QEGITK

-724 NSKTITKTIKVI
+724 NSQTITKTIKVI
-736 TSTGIGQITNNND
+736 TPTGIGQISNNND
-749 AKEISRYSANG
+749 VKEVSRYSVNG
-760 QRLTVPTKGLNIV
+760 QRLTAPTKGLNIV
-773 KYSDGSVRKEM
+773 KYSDGSVRKEI

>member
-1 MKQKLHSLLLLVVL
+1 MKQKLHSLLLMVAL
-15 LSWSI
+15 LSWSM

-27 DDGILKYTITSPSNL
+27 DDGILRYTITSPSNL
-42 EVQCDGL
+42 EVRCDGL
-49 TDKHKNDENVS
+49 NREHRNDEDVT

-70 TYTVV
+70 TYTVTV
-75 ILGSG
+75 IGQGGYNSSGSG
-80 SGYTDSMGYPTEST
+80 SSYS
-94 AFSENLKTIQLPS
+94 FSSNLKSIQLPN
-107 SITRLNSY
+107 SIVEINTYCFYKCSNLSEIKIPNS
-115 VFSKCTKLTEITL
+115 VTTIKDCAFLSCDLTSL
-128 PNGITEI
+128 
-135 GDASFYRCRLSSVVI
+135 VI
-150 PASVK
+150 PESVK
-155 KIGMN
+155 KIQSD
-160 AFKRNMS
+160 AFRNNS
-167 LMEVFFLGSEKPEI
+167 HLMEVFFLDSEKPEI
-181 GSGAFYPCHSAL
+181 ASSAFNSCHSAL

-199 KEAYGNAS
+199 KEAYGNAR

-214 FPTSTY
+214 FQTSTY

-235 KGFTATLEDASAL
+235 KGYTATLEEASAL
-248 DKNVGTHSA
+248 DKSVGAHSA
-257 NVKVKY
+257 NVKVRY
-263 SNGLDITV
+263 SNGVDITV
-271 EVPYEYT
+271 DIPYEYT
-278 ITPAPLSLTVN
+278 IAPAPLSLTVN
-289 DVTREY
+289 NATREY

-313 NADNQNMTVYYACT
+313 NADNQNMTVDYTCA
-327 ADKQSNVG
+327 ADRQSNVG
-335 NYRIWASVD
+335 NYRILASVN
-344 APNYNVTYHYGTL
+344 APNYEVTYHYGTL
-357 KVTKAPLT
+357 AVTKAPLT
-365 LKVKNASRL
+365 LKVKNTSRL

-385 YTGLRNNETSPTWSQ
+385 YTGLRNNETSPTWTQ
-400 AIKVTT
+400 AVKVAT

-417 PITVSGGVAQNYQV
+417 PITVSGGVSQNYQV
-431 AEYANGELIVNKR
+431 AEYANGELTVSKR

-466 AYDGFANSDNES
+466 AYDGFVNSDNES

-495 AGTYQILVTGGKA
+495 AGTYNILVTGGKA

-515 QYGKLRINPLLLGF
+515 QYGKLKVNPLLLGF
-529 KETYNT
+529 KETYNSV
-535 ITYKD
+535 TYND

-550 QYIPEL
+550 QHIPKL
-556 NMKYDVSDLIIDIW
+556 NMKYDVSDLKIDIW
-570 ALDNE
+570 ALDSE
-575 NKYPQHVWTVSS
+575 NKYSQHVWNVSS

-613 DMKTPN
+613 GIKTPS

-649 IEVEIGEAKE
+649 IEVEMGEAKE
-659 LNIAYDADLYSMFNV
+659 LNIAYDADLYSMFNL

-685 SNKESNHAKWYVVGL
+685 SNKETNHAKWYVVGL
-700 QEGFTD
+700 QEGITK

-736 TSTGIGQITNNND
+736 TSTGIGQISNNND
-749 AKEISRYSANG
+749 VKEVSRYSVNG
-760 QRLTVPTKGLNIV
+760 QRLTAPTKGLNIV

>member
-1 MKQKLHSLLLLVVL
+1 MKQKLHSLLLMVVL
-15 LSWSI
+15 LSWSMVI
-20 VVAASDF
+20 AASDF

-42 EVQCDGL
+42 EVRCDGL
-49 TDKHKNDENVS
+49 NTEHWNDEDVS
-60 IPSTVNYNNR
+60 IPSTVNYNNK
-70 TYTVV
+70 TYTVTTV
-75 ILGSG
+75 GCNGSITPGVYSTSFSKNLKSILLPNSIVQINHHCFYECHKLMEINIPN
-80 SGYTDSMGYPTEST
+80 SVTTIEYS
-94 AFSENLKTIQLPS
+94 AFSDCDL
-107 SITRLNSY
+107 
-115 VFSKCTKLTEITL
+115 
-128 PNGITEI
+128 
-135 GDASFYRCRLSSVVI
+135 ASLVI
-150 PASVK
+150 PESVK
-155 KIGMN
+155 KIGGS
-160 AFKRNMS
+160 AFSNNRH
-167 LMEVFFLGSEKPEI
+167 LMEVFFIGEEKPNYNDYSSPF
-181 GSGAFYPCHSAL
+181 SGCHSAL

-199 KEAYGNAS
+199 KEAYGNAK
-207 NMVQYVS
+207 NMVQYIS

-235 KGFTATLEDASAL
+235 KGYTATLEDASAL
-248 DKNVGTHSA
+248 DKSVGTHSA
-257 NVKVKY
+257 NVKVRY
-263 SNGLDITV
+263 SNGVDITV

-289 DVTREY
+289 NATREY

-313 NADNQNMTVYYACT
+313 NAENQNMTVDYTCD
-327 ADKQSNVG
+327 ADGQSNVG
-335 NYRIWASVD
+335 NYRILASVN
-344 APNYNVTYHYGTL
+344 APNYEVTYHYGTL
-357 KVTKAPLT
+357 AVTKAPLT
-365 LKVKNASRL
+365 LKVKNTSRL
-374 YGDENPQFELT
+374 YGDENPQFELI
-385 YTGLRNNETSPTWSQ
+385 YTGLRNNETSPTWTQ
-400 AIKVTT
+400 AIKVAT

-417 PITVSGGVAQNYQV
+417 PITVSGGVSQNYQV
-431 AEYANGELIVNKR
+431 AEYANGELTVSKR
-444 PLTVKAID
+444 PLTVRALD

-495 AGTYQILVTGGKA
+495 AGTYNILVTGGKA

-515 QYGKLRINPLLLGF
+515 QYGKLKVNPLLLGF
-529 KETYNT
+529 KETYNSV
-535 ITYKD
+535 TYND

-550 QYIPEL
+550 QHIPKL
-556 NMKYDVSDLIIDIW
+556 NMKYDISDLKIDIW
-570 ALDNE
+570 ALDSE
-575 NKYPQHVWTVSS
+575 NKYSQHVWNVSS

-613 DMKTPN
+613 GIKTPN
-619 PNIQLDSKTARA
+619 PNMKLDSKTARA

-649 IEVEIGEAKE
+649 IEVEMGEAKE
-659 LNIAYDADLYSMFNV
+659 LNIAYDADLYSMFNL

-685 SNKESNHAKWYVVGL
+685 SNKETNHAKWYVVGL
-700 QEGFTD
+700 QEGITK

-724 NSKTITKTIKVI
+724 NSQTITKTIKVI
-736 TSTGIGQITNNND
+736 TPTGIGQISNNND
-749 AKEISRYSANG
+749 VKEVSRYSANG
-760 QRLTVPTKGLNIV
+760 QRLTAPTKGLNIV
-773 KYSDGSVRKEM
+773 KYSDGSVRKEI

>member
-1 MKQKLHSLLLLVVL
+1 MKQKLHSLLLMVAL
-15 LSWSI
+15 LSWSMVI
-20 VVAASDF
+20 VASDF

-42 EVQCDGL
+42 EVRCDGL
-49 TDKHKNDENVS
+49 NREHRNDEDVS

-70 TYTVV
+70 TYTVTV
-75 ILGSG
+75 IGQGGYDSYGSG
-80 SGYTDSMGYPTEST
+80 SSNS
-94 AFSENLKTIQLPS
+94 FSSNLKSIQLPN
-107 SITRLNSY
+107 SIVEINSY
-115 VFSKCTKLTEITL
+115 CFYKCSNLSEINIPNSVTTIKESAFSCCDLTSL
-128 PNGITEI
+128 
-135 GDASFYRCRLSSVVI
+135 VI
-150 PASVK
+150 PKSVK
-155 KIGMN
+155 KIDYH
-160 AFKRNMS
+160 AFGWNKH

-181 GSGAFYPCHSAL
+181 RSDAFDYCHSAL

-199 KEAYGNAS
+199 KEAYGNAKR
-207 NMVQYVS
+207 MVQYVS

-235 KGFTATLEDASAL
+235 KGYTATLEDVSAL

-257 NVKVKY
+257 NVKVRY
-263 SNGLDITV
+263 SNGVDITV

-289 DVTREY
+289 NATREY

-313 NADNQNMTVYYACT
+313 NAENQNMTVGYTCD
-327 ADKQSNVG
+327 ADGQSNVG
-335 NYRIWASVD
+335 NYRILASVN
-344 APNYNVTYHYGTL
+344 APNYEVTYHYGTL
-357 KVTKAPLT
+357 AVTKAPLT
-365 LKVKNASRL
+365 LKVKNISRL
-374 YGDENPQFELT
+374 YGDENPQFELI
-385 YTGLRNNETSPTWSQ
+385 YTGLRNNETSPTWTQ
-400 AIKVTT
+400 AIKVAT

-417 PITVSGGVAQNYQV
+417 PITVSGGVSQNYQV
-431 AEYANGELIVNKR
+431 AEYANGELTVSKR

-515 QYGKLRINPLLLGF
+515 QYGNLRVNPLLLGF
-529 KETYNT
+529 KETYNSV
-535 ITYKD
+535 TYND

-556 NMKYDVSDLIIDIW
+556 NMKYDVSDLKIDIW

-575 NKYPQHVWTVSS
+575 NKYPQHVWNVSS

-619 PNIQLDSKTARA
+619 PNIRLDSKTARA

-674 GFDESVIQVRA
+674 GFEESVIQVRA
-685 SNKESNHAKWYVVGL
+685 SNKETNHAKWYVVGL

-736 TSTGIGQITNNND
+736 NSTGIGQISNNKD
-749 AKEISRYSANG
+749 VKEVSRYSING
-760 QRLTVPTKGLNIV
+760 QRLTAPTKGLNIV
-773 KYSDGSVRKEM
+773 EYSDGSVRKEI